1 MLRGYFELGTVEH
14 FFGVRSHEIDMID
27 SASYVKPELG
37 KNGSVW
43 CSLQV
48 DHFPLKYVPY
58 LLERINVGNAGL
70 ESLAHWD
77 GEIMLNVN
85 MTCHDL

>member
-1 MLRGYFELGTVEH
+1 MEH
-14 FFGVRSHEIDMID
+14 VFGVRSHEIDMID

-43 CSLQV
+43 CSLQF

-70 ESLAHWD
+70 QLCLESLAHW
-77 GEIMLNVN
+77 ETQIEPLP
-85 MTCHDL
+85 